1 MVRGGRGVLFFVLGL
16 SGKEWLGAGEA
27 SLFMFGV
34 EGKEGGLMAFGFWLE

>member
-1 MVRGGRGVLFFVLGL
+1 MVRGGRGVLSCVGVEW
-16 SGKEWLGAGEA
+16 KEWLGAGEA